1 MAELEPEISALSS
14 AGEEKRNQI
23 NQAYDEL
30 KEKYEK
36 NENIEVEITSLT
48 KGGFKVD
55 YKDLTL
61 FLPFRLF
68 SKNRN
73 LSEEELSKEIGK
85 TIEVAIIDFTE
96 DEFLRDVRISRVKVI
111 NDELWK
117 DIEVGKTVSGKV
129 KAIIPQGII
138 FDLGGLEGF
147 AHISKLSKNRVENIE
162 DFAEIGETFNA
173 TIISADQEKNRI
185 SLSLRDY
192 MHPRFASIL
201 DSLVVGEKIKGKVVN
216 IIPNG
221 TFVEIA
227 KGLSGFIKNS
237 ELSWLKRSVKPE
249 ELFTIGQ
256 EIETEILG
264 VNKEEAKINL
274 SYRRA
279 VENNWAEIANKYS
292 ENIEYVGVVTS
303 VKQNG
308 VTVLLNEEIEGFM
321 PKGRMRALMNG
332 NKITVKERDIVNVKI
347 VEKDAEKHSMIFE
360 SAIVPVVREEISQ
373 DDEAVKAYIAK
384 NKRNSAYSL
393 GDLLSEESKE
403 NLMKSK

>member
-360 SAIVPVVREEISQ
+360 SAIVPVIREEISQ

>member
-393 GDLLSEESKE
+393 GELLSEESKE

>member
-1 MAELEPEISALSS
+1 MAELETEISAMSN
-14 AGEEKRNQI
+14 AGEEKRKQLNQI
-23 NQAYDEL
+23 FDEL

-36 NENIEVEITSLT
+36 NESIEVEITSLT

-85 TIEVAIIDFTE
+85 TIKVAIIDFVE
-96 DEFLRDVRISRVKVI
+96 DEFVRDVRISRVKVI

-373 DDEAVKAYIAK
+373 NDEAVKAYIAK

-393 GDLLSEESKE
+393 GELLSEESKE

>member
-1 MAELEPEISALSS
+1 MAELETEISAMSS
-14 AGEEKRNQI
+14 AGEEKRKQLNQI
-23 NQAYDEL
+23 FDEL

-36 NENIEVEITSLT
+36 NESIEVEITSIT

-55 YKDLTL
+55 YKDLAL

-85 TIEVAIIDFTE
+85 TIKVAIIDFVE
-96 DEFLRDVRISRVKVI
+96 DEFGRDVRISRVKVI

-129 KAIIPQGII
+129 KAIIPQGIV

-185 SLSLRDY
+185 SLSLREHS
-192 MHPRFASIL
+192 HPRFASIL

-216 IIPNG
+216 IISSG

-249 ELFTIGQ
+249 DLFTIGQ
-256 EIETEILG
+256 EVETEILD
-264 VNKEEAKINL
+264 VNKDEAKINL

-279 VENNWAEIANKYS
+279 AENNWAEIANKYS
-292 ENIEYVGVVTS
+292 ENIEYVGVVTG
-303 VKQNG
+303 VRQNG

-332 NKITVKERDIVNVKI
+332 NKITLKERDIVNVRI
-347 VEKDAEKHSMIFE
+347 IEKDAEKHSIIFE
-360 SAIVPVVREEISQ
+360 STLVPEVEEVTQ

-384 NKRNSAYSL
+384 NKRTNAYSL
-393 GDLLSEESKE
+393 GDLLSDESKK
-403 NLMKSK
+403 NLIKSK

>member
-1 MAELEPEISALSS
+1 MAELETEISAMSN
-14 AGEEKRNQI
+14 AGEEKRKQLNQI
-23 NQAYDEL
+23 FDEL
-30 KEKYEK
+30 KEKHEK

-85 TIEVAIIDFTE
+85 TIKVAIIDFVE
-96 DEFLRDVRISRVKVI
+96 DEFVRDVRISRVKVI

-360 SAIVPVVREEISQ
+360 SAIVPVIREEISQ
-373 DDEAVKAYIAK
+373 NDEAVKAYIAK

-393 GDLLSEESKE
+393 GELLSEESKE

>member
-256 EIETEILG
+256 EIETEIFG

-393 GDLLSEESKE
+393 GELLSEESKE